1 MPGPGPAALAVAASA
16 GGIGALG
23 LMLWSSSSH
32 AQSLS
37 GAVAPIAL
45 LALGVAAAS
54 SGRSALARGERARKG
69 MREVPM
75 AIVPWGVLVE
85 PDTAPRVL
93 RWPAVRAIGVQ
104 ALHTMQG
111 GTPSVVSSL
120 VTVQTE
126 RELLAGRTPGPAGL
140 EGLTVN
146 LEAYA
151 EEASRPVALDL
162 EGFEA
167 FADGATEPVMG
178 DLLRRAEELC
188 TSGQGAVSLGLL
200 PGGYRSIASRHASP
214 ETVALLRRALGEGG
228 ASAPADPRPLAAILA
243 VRLGAPE
250 LVPDLLRLV
259 SSPHPIVAA
268 VARASA
274 LRLGAPPRR
283 AGAVDEVAPFLFE
296 DDLVRVMKWG
306 EVPAPQTTL
315 GTS

>member
-1 MPGPGPAALAVAASA
+1 MPGPGAAPFAVAVGA
-16 GGIGALG
+16 GGVGVLG
-23 LMLWSSSSH
+23 LMLWSSSDY
-32 AQSLS
+32 AQSFS
-37 GAVAPIAL
+37 GAAAPIAL
-45 LALGVAAAS
+45 LALGLVAAS
-54 SGRSALARGERARKG
+54 RGRALPRLLPRPRGARGRRIV
-69 MREVPM
+69 REVPM

-93 RWPAVRAIGVQ
+93 RWPAVRSVGVQ

-146 LEAYA
+146 LDAYA

-162 EGFEA
+162 EGLTA
-167 FADGATEPVMG
+167 IGDGATEPVMG
-178 DLLRRAEELC
+178 DLLRHAEELC
-188 TSGQGAVSLGLL
+188 TSGRGAVSLGLL
-200 PGGYRSIASRHASP
+200 PGGYRRVAARSASP
-214 ETVALLRRALGEGG
+214 ETVAILRRALGEGG

-243 VRLGAPE
+243 VRLGAEE
-250 LVPDLLRLV
+250 LVPELLRLV

-268 VARASA
+268 VARAAA

-283 AGAVDEVAPFLFE
+283 AGVVDEVAPFLFE
-296 DDLVRVMKWG
+296 ADLARVMSWG
-306 EVPAPQTTL
+306 EA
-315 GTS
+315 